1 MKHFLF
7 TMFFFATLFAS
18 AQNGTING
26 KITDAEEG
34 NSPLL
39 FAKVTIKETGAKV
52 MTDEHGAFTFENI
65 ANGTYTLVC
74 SFTGYDSKEIITEVI
89 SSKTSKEIKASLSAS
104 SLSLD
109 DLAMAFA
116 TSEKKETTIKHN

>member
-1 MKHFLF
+1 MKQFLF
-7 TMFFFATLFAS
+7 IMFLFATLFAS

-26 KITDAEEG
+26 KITDAEES

-52 MTDEHGAFTFENI
+52 MTDENGTFSFENVKD
-65 ANGTYTLVC
+65 GTYTLVC
-74 SFTGYDSKEIITEVI
+74 SFTGYESKEIITEVN
-89 SSKTSKEIKASLSAS
+89 SKNTNTIKLALGAS

-109 DLAMAFA
+109 DLAMVFA
-116 TSEKKETTIKHN
+116 TSDKKDNTVKDN